1 VVNPFVFI
9 VGCPKSGTTLLRRM
23 VDAHPLV
30 AIPNE
35 QHWLPKWFEQRKGVT
50 PEGLATPELLSKLLE
65 YERFTRMRIDR
76 EELERL
82 IESDGPTKYSSFVSG
97 VFDLY
102 GKARGKPLVGD
113 KTPSYVRSIPTLH
126 ALWPEAKFVHL
137 IRDGRD
143 VYIST
148 INWDRAFKITRR
160 FAAWSQD
167 PVTTAAFWWEWN
179 VRLGRESGGLLE
191 QDLYYE
197 LRYEALIANPPEECA
212 KLCKFLDVPYED
224 AMLDFRKGRER
235 TEPGLDA
242 KRAWQPVTSGL
253 SDWRSQMP
261 AEDVE
266 RFEAAVGDLLD
277 ELGYARAVPR
287 PPSEALKHARKIRH
301 SFRQVLR
308 DRGDRLLERW
318 RV

>member
-1 VVNPFVFI
+1 MVTVNPFVFI

-50 PEGLATPELLSKLLE
+50 PEGFVTPELLTNLLE
-65 YERFTRMRIDR
+65 YERFSRMCIDR
-76 EELERL
+76 DELERL

-102 GKARGKPLVGD
+102 GKARDKPLVGD

-126 ALWPEAKFVHL
+126 ALWPETKFVHL

-143 VYIST
+143 VYLST
-148 INWDRAFKITRR
+148 ITWDRVFKIARR
-160 FAAWSQD
+160 FTTWSQD
-167 PVTTAAFWWEWN
+167 PVTTAAFWWEWH

-197 LRYEALIANPPEECA
+197 LRYEALTANPPEECA
-212 KLCKFLDVPYED
+212 KLCKVLGVPYED
-224 AMLDFRKGRER
+224 AMLHFRKGQE
-235 TEPGLDA
+235 
-242 KRAWQPVTSGL
+242 RAWQPITSGL
-253 SDWRSQMP
+253 RDWRSQMP
-261 AEDVE
+261 TGDVE

-287 PPSEALKHARKIRH
+287 PSSEALKHAQKIRH
-301 SFRQVLR
+301 SFRQDLR
-308 DRGDRLLERW
+308 NRGDRLLERW
-318 RV
+318 QA

>member
-1 VVNPFVFI
+1 MNPYVFI

-35 QHWLPKWFEQRKGVT
+35 QHWLPKWFEQRNGVT
-50 PEGLATPELLSKLLE
+50 PEGFATPELLSKLLE
-65 YERFTRMRIDR
+65 YEKFSRMRIDR

-82 IESDGPTKYSSFVSG
+82 IESDVPTKYSSFVSG

-113 KTPSYVRSIPTLH
+113 KTPAYVRSIPTLH
-126 ALWPEAKFVHL
+126 ALWPEAKFVHI

-143 VYIST
+143 VCLST
-148 INWDRAFKITRR
+148 INWDRVFKIARR

-167 PVTTAAFWWEWN
+167 PVSTAALWWEWN
-179 VRLGRESGGLLE
+179 VTLGRESGGLLE

-197 LRYEALIANPPEECA
+197 LRYEALIANPSEECA
-212 KLCKFLDVPYED
+212 KLCKFLDVPYDD
-224 AMLDFRKGRER
+224 AMLHFRKRRER
-235 TEPGLDA
+235 TQPGLDA
-242 KRAWQPVTSGL
+242 KKAWRPVTSGL
-253 SDWRSQMP
+253 ENWRTQMT
-261 AEDVE
+261 AGDVE

-287 PPSEALKHARKIRH
+287 PSSEALKHASRIRT
-301 SFRQVLR
+301 SFVRDLR
-308 DRGDRLLERW
+308 RRGKRLPEGW
-318 RV
+318 

>member
-1 VVNPFVFI
+1 
-9 VGCPKSGTTLLRRM
+9 
-23 VDAHPLV
+23 
-30 AIPNE
+30 
-35 QHWLPKWFEQRKGVT
+35 
-50 PEGLATPELLSKLLE
+50 
-65 YERFTRMRIDR
+65 
-76 EELERL
+76 
-82 IESDGPTKYSSFVSG
+82 
-97 VFDLY
+97 
-102 GKARGKPLVGD
+102 LVGD

-126 ALWPEAKFVHL
+126 ALWPEARFVHL

-143 VYIST
+143 VYLST

-224 AMLDFRKGRER
+224 AMLHFHKGRER

-253 SDWRSQMP
+253 RDWRSQMP
-261 AEDVE
+261 AGDVE

>member
-1 VVNPFVFI
+1 
-9 VGCPKSGTTLLRRM
+9 
-23 VDAHPLV
+23 
-30 AIPNE
+30 
-35 QHWLPKWFEQRKGVT
+35 
-50 PEGLATPELLSKLLE
+50 
-65 YERFTRMRIDR
+65 
-76 EELERL
+76 
-82 IESDGPTKYSSFVSG
+82 
-97 VFDLY
+97 
-102 GKARGKPLVGD
+102 LVGD

-148 INWDRAFKITRR
+148 IDWDRAFKITRR

-212 KLCKFLDVPYED
+212 KLCKFLDVPYDD
-224 AMLDFRKGRER
+224 AMLHFRKGRER

-261 AEDVE
+261 AGDVE

-277 ELGYARAVPR
+277 ELGYARAVSR
-287 PPSEALKHARKIRH
+287 PPSDALKHARKIRH
-301 SFRQVLR
+301 SFRQTLR
-308 DRGDRLLERW
+308 ERGDRLLERW
-318 RV
+318 QA

>member
-1 VVNPFVFI
+1 

-35 QHWLPKWFEQRKGVT
+35 QHWLPKWFEQRNGVT
-50 PEGLATPELLSKLLE
+50 PEGLATPELISKLLE
-65 YERFTRMRIDR
+65 YERFSRMCIDR
-76 EELERL
+76 EKLERL
-82 IESDGPTKYSSFVSG
+82 MESDGPIEYSSFVSG

-113 KTPSYVRSIPTLH
+113 KTPSYVRRIGTLH
-126 ALWPEAKFVHL
+126 ALWPKAKFVHL

-143 VYIST
+143 VYLST
-148 INWDRAFKITRR
+148 INWNRAFKITRR

-191 QDLYYE
+191 QDLYCE
-197 LRYEALIANPPEECA
+197 LRHEALIANPPEECA
-212 KLCKFLDVPYED
+212 KLCKFLGVPYED
-224 AMLDFRKGRER
+224 AMLDFRKSRER
-235 TEPGLDA
+235 TQPGLDA
-242 KRAWQPVTSGL
+242 KKARQPVISRL
-253 SDWRSQMP
+253 EDWRRQMP
-261 AEDVE
+261 RADIE

-277 ELGYARAVPR
+277 ELGYARSVPH
-287 PPSEALKHARKIRH
+287 PSLEALKHASRIRT
-301 SFRQVLR
+301 SFRQDVLA
-308 DRGDRLLERW
+308 RGGRLPKVWER
-318 RV
+318 